1 MAVELRAQLPRLHVP
16 DVGRSS
22 PAGRSN
28 SHDLLTIG
36 TDGYAPYFFVVP
48 GEVQDWLT
56 FMFLK
61 RVRIPNA
68 NGSIRAG
75 RRQPPTV
82 RAERHGPAV
91 ARMSAEAEYPTT
103 GRGIPDA
110 HNLVLAGGGDL
121 PALPAKP
128 DT

>member
-1 MAVELRAQLPRLHVP
+1 MSRLHVP
-16 DVGRSS
+16 NRSGS
-22 PAGRSN
+22 IPAGGRNFHS
-28 SHDLLTIG
+28 LLAIG
-36 TDGYAPYFFVVP
+36 ADGYAPYFFVVP

-61 RVRIPNA
+61 RGRIPNA

-91 ARMSAEAEYPTT
+91 TGMPAETEYLTT

-110 HNLVLAGGGDL
+110 YNLVFTGGGDL
-121 PALPAKP
+121 PPIRAK
-128 DT
+128 